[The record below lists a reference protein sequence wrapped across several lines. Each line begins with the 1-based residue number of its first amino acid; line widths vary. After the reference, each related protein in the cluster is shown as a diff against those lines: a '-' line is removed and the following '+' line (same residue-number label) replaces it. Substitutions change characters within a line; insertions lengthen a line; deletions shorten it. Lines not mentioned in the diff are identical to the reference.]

1 VVKATCRAGEQGEI
15 PNRRVVN
22 LERKAIPMKNAKRMM
37 AVIAASGLALG
48 SMPGIANAQG
58 SAELGVNLG
67 AALGSGD
74 LALDLAVDLGS
85 EASDLPT
92 VDELPPSS
100 LGELTEPG
108 GSLDPDTGSLAELT
122 EPGGSL
128 DPDTGSLAE
137 LTEPGG
143 SLDPDTGSLAELT
156 EPGGSLDPDTGSL
169 AELTEPGGSL
179 DPDTG
184 SLAELTEPG
193 GSLDPDTG
201 SLAELTEPGGSLTT
215 LTGSLTELTE
225 PGGSLDPDTGSLAEL
240 TEPGGSL
247 TTLTGSLTELTE
259 PGGSLDPDT
268 GLLNTFVAG
277 SVEAFEAGSSNLGS
291 NGTDTDIFLGSD
303 AAGLATIGS
312 LAVAG
317 IGIGL
322 AVSGGVNLPP
332 LPEINVGLVCNLPQE
347 GIDFLKSN
355 GSMEQDECEPVEEQ
369 N

>member
-1 VVKATCRAGEQGEI
+1 
-15 PNRRVVN
+15 
-22 LERKAIPMKNAKRMM
+22 MKNAKRMM

-108 GSLDPDTGSLAELT
+108 GSLDPDTGSLA
-122 EPGGSL
+122 
-128 DPDTGSLAE
+128 
-137 LTEPGG
+137 
-143 SLDPDTGSLAELT
+143 
-156 EPGGSLDPDTGSL
+156 
-169 AELTEPGGSL
+169 
-179 DPDTG
+179 
-184 SLAELTEPG
+184 
-193 GSLDPDTG
+193 
-201 SLAELTEPGGSLTT
+201 
-215 LTGSLTELTE
+215 ELTE

-332 LPEINVGLVCNLPQE
+332 LPEINVGLVCNLPPE
-347 GIDFLKSN
+347 AIDFLKSN
-355 GSMEQDECEPVEEQ
+355 GSMEQDECEPEEEQ

>member
-1 VVKATCRAGEQGEI
+1 
-15 PNRRVVN
+15 
-22 LERKAIPMKNAKRMM
+22 M
-37 AVIAASGLALG
+37 
-48 SMPGIANAQG
+48 
-58 SAELGVNLG
+58 
-67 AALGSGD
+67 
-74 LALDLAVDLGS
+74 
-85 EASDLPT
+85 
-92 VDELPPSS
+92 
-100 LGELTEPG
+100 
-108 GSLDPDTGSLAELT
+108 
-122 EPGGSL
+122 
-128 DPDTGSLAE
+128 
-137 LTEPGG
+137 
-143 SLDPDTGSLAELT
+143 
-156 EPGGSLDPDTGSL
+156 
-169 AELTEPGGSL
+169 
-179 DPDTG
+179 
-184 SLAELTEPG
+184 
-193 GSLDPDTG
+193 
-201 SLAELTEPGGSLTT
+201 
-215 LTGSLTELTE
+215 
-225 PGGSLDPDTGSLAEL
+225 DPDTGSLAEL

>member
-1 VVKATCRAGEQGEI
+1 
-15 PNRRVVN
+15 
-22 LERKAIPMKNAKRMM
+22 MKNAKRMM

-100 LGELTEPG
+100 LG
-108 GSLDPDTGSLAELT
+108 
-122 EPGGSL
+122 
-128 DPDTGSLAE
+128 E